1 MVVVQDW
8 FVVKTRPHHRA
19 AVCRWHQTSCI
30 TTSCTITSYCTI
42 TSCVTTSCISVK
54 MLSSLV
60 LVCALTTS
68 ALVQAGPTQYRV
80 DPETDTAE
88 RIITP
93 VSSTGGHMII

>member
-8 FVVKTRPHHRA
+8 FVVKTRPHQRA
-19 AVCRWHQTSCI
+19 AVCRWHQTSCT
-30 TTSCTITSYCTI
+30 TTSCSTI

-60 LVCALTTS
+60 LVLALATS

>member
-30 TTSCTITSYCTI
+30 TTSCTITSCI
-42 TSCVTTSCISVK
+42 TVK

-60 LVCALTTS
+60 LFLALTTS
-68 ALVQAGPTQYRV
+68 AVVQAGPTQYRV
-80 DPETDTAE
+80 DPETDQAE

-93 VSSTGGHMII
+93 VSSTGETMHHVTQCKYRP

>member
-30 TTSCTITSYCTI
+30 TTSCTITSCI
-42 TSCVTTSCISVK
+42 TVK

-60 LVCALTTS
+60 LVLALATS